1 MIQVLQA
8 NELMHFGI
16 KGMKWGIRRYQNKDG
31 TYTNAGKKRRGS
43 EDYENAR
50 EYEKRGIKNLSN
62 KELQQLVNRQNLEKQ
77 YKDLNPSL
85 LKRGQKTAAAIVA
98 TAGTIGGLTAAAK
111 KYGPT
116 GKKIALAALG
126 AVSTILE
133 KR

>member
-1 MIQVLQA
+1 MTQVLQA
-8 NELMHFGI
+8 DELIHFGI

-50 EYEKRGIKNLSN
+50 EYKKRGIKNLSS

-77 YKDLNPSL
+77 YKDLNPS
-85 LKRGQKTAAAIVA
+85 IVA

-116 GKKIALAALG
+116 GKKISLAALG
-126 AVSTILE
+126 AVSTALE